1 MPASRVV
8 ASALSRTVSNTGV
21 LDLRWF
27 FVEVL
32 TADNSPPLILLL
44 KEDIGELS
52 ELLTPPLLSLYK
64 FISLVF

>member
-1 MPASRVV
+1 V

-44 KEDIGELS
+44 KEDIGELR
-52 ELLTPPLLSLYK
+52 
-64 FISLVF
+64 